1 MGKPSRNIAQLP
13 EMDDAQLEQFWDR
26 HEPED
31 FDGWEEEGLTFQ
43 RPPKKLIQLRLE
55 LRDIRLIDK
64 ESKRTGIDRSQL
76 VRAWVKEKIEQ
87 LSTA

>member
-1 MGKPSRNIAQLP
+1 MGKPSENVADLP
-13 EMDDAQLEQFWDR
+13 EMDDAQLAQFWDR

-31 FDGWEEEGLTFQ
+31 FNGWEEGGLNFQ

-55 LRDIRLIDK
+55 PRDVRLIDK
-64 ESKRTGIDRSQL
+64 ESKRTGIERSQL

-87 LSTA
+87 LLDA

>member
-1 MGKPSRNIAQLP
+1 
-13 EMDDAQLEQFWDR
+13 MDDAQLAQFWDR

-31 FDGWEEEGLTFQ
+31 FNGWEEKDLNFQ
-43 RPPKKLIQLRLE
+43 RSPKKIIQLKLE
-55 LRDIRLIDK
+55 PRDVRLIDK

-87 LSTA
+87 LCAA